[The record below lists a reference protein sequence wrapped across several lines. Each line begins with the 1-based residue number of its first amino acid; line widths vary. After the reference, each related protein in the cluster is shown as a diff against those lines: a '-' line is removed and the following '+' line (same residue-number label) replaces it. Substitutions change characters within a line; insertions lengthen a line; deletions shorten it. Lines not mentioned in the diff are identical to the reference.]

1 MPETT
6 LSMVDTL
13 NKVGAPLTSDQQE
26 EIDLWNKGRSL
37 GFVVNSQGW
46 DVIREMMSGYV
57 TKEVDRL
64 LSVDPGNRDEVLA
77 AHAVAFAASRIFTV
91 FVEDVQRA
99 VNAAR
104 STPPIVK
111 ERLARISPVPPES
124 L

>member
-1 MPETT
+1 
-6 LSMVDTL
+6 MVDTL
-13 NKVGAPLTSDQQE
+13 NKVGNPLTDEQQE

-46 DVIREMMSGYV
+46 DVIREMMGSYV
-57 TKEVDRL
+57 AKEVDRL
-64 LSVDPGNRDEVLA
+64 LSIDPGSRDEVIA
-77 AHAVAFAASRIFTV
+77 AHAVAFAARRIFTV

-111 ERLARISPVPPES
+111 ERLSKISPVPPES